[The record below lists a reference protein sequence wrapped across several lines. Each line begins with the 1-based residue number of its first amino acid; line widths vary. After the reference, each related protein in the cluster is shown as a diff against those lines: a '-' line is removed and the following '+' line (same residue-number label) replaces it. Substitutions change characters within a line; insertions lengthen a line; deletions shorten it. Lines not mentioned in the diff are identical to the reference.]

1 MRPLKRP
8 PSYSDSFIVKSPS
21 INGTPVL
28 EPLYIPLAD
37 IPKIDPIESKSNL
50 NIDGYILF
58 VIKCS
63 LHILFISSFES
74 IFYFLYVSQSENAGI
89 VKVINAYYQPLI
101 NNIGNWS
108 NTSKAIILDILK
120 YELNK
125 TAIDAAGSTAA
136 TSRRIY
142 NTSLMN
148 LSIGYSI
155 FFLLLFGIMCITVY
169 LKKVK
174 IKWRKLFIEHLSF
187 IVLLAI
193 YEYFFYITIIY
204 KYTTVST
211 DELNQYIVDGLY
223 KALLM
228 DA

>member
-37 IPKIDPIESKSNL
+37 IPKIDPIESKSN
-50 NIDGYILF
+50 IDGYILF

-89 VKVINAYYQPLI
+89 LKVIDAYYQPLI

-108 NTSKAIILDILK
+108 NTSKLILLDVLN

-125 TAIDAAGSTAA
+125 TAIDTAGSTAL

-142 NTSLMN
+142 NMSLMN

-155 FFLLLFGIMCITVY
+155 FFLGIFGIMSGVVY

-187 IVLLAI
+187 IFLLGL

-211 DELNQYIVDGLY
+211 DELNQYIIDGIY
-223 KALLM
+223 KALN
-228 DA
+228 

>member
-8 PSYSDSFIVKSPS
+8 PSYSDSFIVRSPS

-28 EPLYIPLAD
+28 EPLYIPLPD
-37 IPKIDPIESKSNL
+37 MPKIELIESKSNL

-89 VKVINAYYQPLI
+89 VKVINAYYEPLI
-101 NNIGNWS
+101 SNIGNWS
-108 NTSKAIILDILK
+108 NTSKAIILDILN

-136 TSRRIY
+136 MSRRIY

-155 FFLLLFGIMCITVY
+155 FFLLMFGIMSGVVY

-187 IVLLAI
+187 FVLLGL
-193 YEYFFYITIIY
+193 YEYFFYVTIIY

-223 KALLM
+223 KALL
-228 DA
+228 

>member
-1 MRPLKRP
+1 M
-8 PSYSDSFIVKSPS
+8 
-21 INGTPVL
+21 
-28 EPLYIPLAD
+28 
-37 IPKIDPIESKSNL
+37 
-50 NIDGYILF
+50 
-58 VIKCS
+58 
-63 LHILFISSFES
+63 
-74 IFYFLYVSQSENAGI
+74 
-89 VKVINAYYQPLI
+89 
-101 NNIGNWS
+101 
-108 NTSKAIILDILK
+108 DILK

-155 FFLLLFGIMCITVY
+155 FFLLMFGIMCISVY

-187 IVLLAI
+187 IVLLGL
-193 YEYFFYITIIY
+193 YEYFFYVTIIY

-223 KALLM
+223 KALL
-228 DA
+228 

>member
-1 MRPLKRP
+1 MRSPNRP
-8 PSYSDSFIVKSPS
+8 PSYSDSFIVRSPS

-28 EPLYIPLAD
+28 EPLYIPLPD
-37 IPKIDPIESKSNL
+37 IPKIDSIESKSKL

-89 VKVINAYYQPLI
+89 LKVIDAYYQPLI
-101 NNIGNWS
+101 SNIGNWS
-108 NTSKAIILDILK
+108 NTSKLILLDILN

-125 TAIDAAGSTAA
+125 TTIDKAGSTALIN
-136 TSRRIY
+136 RRIY
-142 NTSLMN
+142 NMSLMN

-155 FFLLLFGIMCITVY
+155 FFLGIFGIMCTTVY
-169 LKKVK
+169 LKRVK

-187 IVLLAI
+187 IVLLGL

-223 KALLM
+223 KALN
-228 DA
+228 

>member
-1 MRPLKRP
+1 MRPAKRP
-8 PSYSDSFIVKSPS
+8 PSYSDSFIVRSPS

-28 EPLYIPLAD
+28 EPLYIPLPD
-37 IPKIDPIESKSNL
+37 IPKIDPIESKSNT
-50 NIDGYILF
+50 DGYILF

-89 VKVINAYYQPLI
+89 LKVIDAYYQPLI
-101 NNIGNWS
+101 SNIGNWS
-108 NTSKAIILDILK
+108 NTSKLILLDVLN

-125 TAIDAAGSTAA
+125 TAIDTAGLTAA
-136 TSRRIY
+136 MSRRIY

-155 FFLLLFGIMCITVY
+155 FFLGIFGIMFTTVY

-187 IVLLAI
+187 IILLGL

-223 KALLM
+223 KALV
-228 DA
+228 